1 MQQPLMNVVVVV
13 VAVAAAAAALL
24 SRPLEQ
30 SPAQHCAFVG
40 VVSSSL
46 FVFLA
51 VFVLVCT
58 EMLSQR
64 WRLLL
69 GLIVWATHLTMGFTF
84 IFNGPVVVPWD
95 QVTAAALPPRLLIT
109 TSVLFEGIDQHFV
122 PRCLSFSSSS
132 SRCTPCCPSSCCTLW
147 C

>member
-1 MQQPLMNVVVVV
+1 MQQPLIYVV
-13 VAVAAAAAALL
+13 VALVSWL
-24 SRPLEQ
+24 LEQ
-30 SPAQHCAFVG
+30 SAADHCAFVG
-40 VVSSSL
+40 VVSGSL
-46 FVFLA
+46 CVFLA

-69 GLIVWATHLTMGFTF
+69 GLIVWATHLAMGFTF
-84 IFNGPVVVPWD
+84 IFSGPLAVPWD
-95 QVTAAALPPRLLIT
+95 QVTAAALKPRHFIT
-109 TSVLFEGIDQHFV
+109 MYVLFEGIYRHSV

-132 SRCTPCCPSSCCTLW
+132 SRCTPCCPSSCCTPW

>member
-1 MQQPLMNVVVVV
+1 MFVQQPLMYVVVVV
-13 VAVAAAAAALL
+13 VALVSWL
-24 SRPLEQ
+24 LEQ
-30 SPAQHCAFVG
+30 EAAEHCAFVG
-40 VVSSSL
+40 VVSTSL
-46 FVFLA
+46 CVFLA

-84 IFNGPVVVPWD
+84 IFSGPLVVPWD
-95 QVTAAALPPRLLIT
+95 QVTAAALKPHHFI
-109 TSVLFEGIDQHFV
+109 SMYVLFEGIYQHFV